1 VEFGEEIRI
10 MIGSKTQ
17 KWSQI
22 FFWNNVPNSITTI
35 RILMLFPML
44 YFLYMNLSALKV
56 IAIASLVIML
66 FMDKLDGYLA
76 RKLNQ
81 TTKFGS
87 IFDIAGDRIIEI
99 TFWIVFAHLKLIPIW
114 VPIVILTRGILTDS
128 IRHHALSKNQTPFGK
143 TSMMKSRLTEFI
155 VGSDFMRAVANV
167 KILAFILL
175 ILSTMYPQ
183 LLGLSLIITYV
194 SVFVNLVRGI
204 PVIIDA
210 NA

>member
-1 VEFGEEIRI
+1 
-10 MIGSKTQ
+10 MITSKAQ
-17 KWSQI
+17 KWNQI
-22 FFWNNVPNSITTI
+22 FFWNSVPNTITTI

-44 YFLYMNLSALKV
+44 YFLYIDGSFLKV
-56 IAIASLVIML
+56 IAIASLIIML

-99 TFWIVFAHLKLIPIW
+99 TFWMVFADLKLIPVW
-114 VPIVILTRGILTDS
+114 VPVVIFTRGILTDS
-128 IRHHALSKNQTPFGK
+128 IRYYALSKDKTPFGK
-143 TSMMKSRLTEFI
+143 ESMMKSRLTEFI
-155 VGSDFMRAVANV
+155 VGSDFMRAIANV
-167 KILAFILL
+167 KVLAFILL
-175 ILSTMYPQ
+175 ILTTMYPQ
-183 LLGLSLIITYV
+183 LLGLSLIVTYV
-194 SVFVNLVRGI
+194 SVFVNLLRGI